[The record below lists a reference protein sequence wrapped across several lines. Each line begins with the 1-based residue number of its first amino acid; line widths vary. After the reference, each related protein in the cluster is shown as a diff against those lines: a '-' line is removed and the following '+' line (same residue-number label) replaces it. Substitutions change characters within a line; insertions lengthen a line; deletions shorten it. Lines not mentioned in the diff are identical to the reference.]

1 VLQVRGL
8 TLEEAPP
15 HKMTSGLPDHTSVE
29 FADMDPPDQTVALA
43 RAFLERAELHGATKS
58 NVYRKLGRWYDSEQ
72 LELWAYD
79 WAALTDPRG
88 VDRLNRSMRGLIYRI
103 QRDVGAKWEKWTPNI
118 DKAMLELLKK
128 RVASNNQAYGTHMRA
143 KSAPAMSLV
152 PAACLC

>member
-1 VLQVRGL
+1 
-8 TLEEAPP
+8 
-15 HKMTSGLPDHTSVE
+15 MTSGLPDRTSVE

-58 NVYRKLGRWYDSEQ
+58 KVYLWLKKLDSDDK

-79 WAALTDPRG
+79 WEALTDPRG
-88 VDRLNRSMRGLIYRI
+88 IDPLNQSMRGLIYRI
-103 QRDVGAKWEKWTPNI
+103 QREVGAKWEKWTPDI
-118 DKAMLELLKK
+118 DKAMLERLKK

-152 PAACLC
+152 PAACLCLC